1 MCLPAFLAAWVS
13 SLFSTRRLYSRE
25 AKTEIQRDWSAKNF
39 AAKKLVRFLPFIC
52 SREQIRLVE
61 NGPYACAEESELDK
75 YFQLITFWH
84 VHIKLDASIDAG
96 TMFGFSAIKN
106 IILFKL
112 CYFELDYIY
121 SRPKLFRPEIN
132 INKYQR
138 ALATAWT
145 RPNVQNNFWSEKT
158 VRERL
163 KLTII
168 KL

>member
-1 MCLPAFLAAWVS
+1 VS

-96 TMFGFSAIKN
+96 TILGF
-106 IILFKL
+106 
-112 CYFELDYIY
+112 
-121 SRPKLFRPEIN
+121 RR
-132 INKYQR
+132 
-138 ALATAWT
+138 
-145 RPNVQNNFWSEKT
+145 
-158 VRERL
+158 
-163 KLTII
+163 
-168 KL
+168 